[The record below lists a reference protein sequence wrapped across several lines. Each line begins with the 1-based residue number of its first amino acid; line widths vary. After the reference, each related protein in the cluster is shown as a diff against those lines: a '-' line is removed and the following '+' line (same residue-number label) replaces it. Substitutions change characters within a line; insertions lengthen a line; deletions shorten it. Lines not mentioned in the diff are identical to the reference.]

1 MKYNGTD
8 KYCYKE
14 YHGVL
19 INHFNIKDD
28 VLLDRRIIS
37 EQMLVID
44 EIKIFRPYGLNTL
57 CKIHRKMFLCA
68 FSWAGEIRDIDIS
81 KGETRFCSN
90 PYIEREG
97 EKIFNRINDL
107 DEKILSK
114 GIDNI
119 TKNEKEEYINVLGE
133 IITDLNFLHPFREG
147 NGRTLRLF
155 IELFLYNLGINLSW
169 PSSPERW
176 MKASIDDDMKEFTS
190 LILENI
196 SI

>member
-1 MKYNGTD
+1 
-8 KYCYKE
+8 
-14 YHGVL
+14 
-19 INHFNIKDD
+19 
-28 VLLDRRIIS
+28 
-37 EQMLVID
+37 
-44 EIKIFRPYGLNTL
+44 
-57 CKIHRKMFLCA
+57 
-68 FSWAGEIRDIDIS
+68 
-81 KGETRFCSN
+81 
-90 PYIEREG
+90 
-97 EKIFNRINDL
+97 
-107 DEKILSK
+107 ILSK